1 MVCAPSAASLPATSC
16 TSSERS
22 MQATAAPSRAARVAT
37 ASPSP
42 CAAPVTTTTFPA
54 KRSGCTMSALAPRT
68 LDAGPHGRLG
78 VLVVLGHHR
87 EQPREVALLEGVND
101 VAVILGDVA
110 DQVDGG
116 REHLAHVLADLQPP
130 VGLDQGLVVRGLHRE
145 QVEGRV
151 RLAEARRVGELAV

>member
-54 KRSGCTMSALAPRT
+54 KRSGCTMSGLFPRRF
-68 LDAGPHGRLG
+68 DAGLHGQLG
-78 VLVVLGHHR
+78 VLVVLDHHGA
-87 EQPREVALLEGVND
+87 QPLEVALLEGVD
-101 VAVILGDVA
+101 DLAVVVGDVA
-110 DQVDGG
+110 DQVR
-116 REHLAHVLADLQPP
+116 RERQHLAHVLGD
-130 VGLDQGLVVRGLHRE
+130 E
-145 QVEGRV
+145 Q
-151 RLAEARRVGELAV
+151 LAV